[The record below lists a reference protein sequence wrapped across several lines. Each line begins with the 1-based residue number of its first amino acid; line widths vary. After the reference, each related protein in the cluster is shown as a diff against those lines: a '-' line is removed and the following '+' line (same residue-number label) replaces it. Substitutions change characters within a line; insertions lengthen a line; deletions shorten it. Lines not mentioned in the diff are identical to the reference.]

1 MKNITIEKFSQKE
14 LEEKGVFDWPIW
26 TKDISKFDWSY
37 DMTEQC
43 YIIEGDVIAQT
54 KDGDV
59 HIQAGDFVTFQKGL
73 DCVWIVKEK
82 VRKHYNFK

>member
-1 MKNITIEKFSQKE
+1 MKNIIIEKFSQKE

-43 YIIEGDVIAQT
+43 YIIEGDIIAQT
-54 KDGDV
+54 KEGEA
-59 HIQAGDFVTFQKGL
+59 HIQAGDFVTFKKGL
-73 DCVWIVKEK
+73 DCVWIVKQK
-82 VRKHYNFK
+82 VRKHYNFQ